1 MHFDFACFALCE
13 MAIEEDSDTDMVEY
27 RADLLSFHASVLDA
41 MKEQTYH
48 TELLRS
54 AHKLRYS
61 GPKWPWRAPEFKER
75 DRRIDDALTETPST
89 PEQNAE
95 RRAFVERFFSNA
107 PDFKK
112 RLAMLDAEAR
122 Q

>member
-1 MHFDFACFALCE
+1 MRFDFACFALCE

-61 GPKWPWRAPEFKER
+61 GPKWPWRAPEFKEPR
-75 DRRIDDALTETPST
+75 YQIVPI
-89 PEQNAE
+89 QQM
-95 RRAFVERFFSNA
+95 RFDSMSYA
-107 PDFKK
+107 QTMIESAAVLQQ
-112 RLAMLDAEAR
+112 RGVGV
-122 Q
+122 